1 MNRRTIVSKIRQLVR
16 KRSKDE
22 AMVEAIKQVSDV
34 LDQIFDKRIEN
45 VAKID
50 AKRLQAQEMLKDY
63 NFSAGNP
70 NFRLVLLIQNI
81 WRLSNGNPI
90 LFMRNLRAQRRFIR
104 GYQGELAEAILKQ
117 SETTERE
124 FGPEDRFNILISVD
138 AVITQ
143 KGTDETYVT
152 GFLKTPP
159 HTSEIYQATEQI
171 RNGKIKSR
179 IRKAV
184 DILTGQEVEY
194 LTRYLAEVESWRSEA
209 INIDIRSCQAAANSF
224 FFGREEPYLG
234 LISRFNDESVEK
246 FSNSNRA
253 YLQLSR
259 FDQQLEYLDGLLR
272 EIESNKNGDW
282 SDFENFYRNAKKIA
296 KKVIAKRFGNNEL
309 AVWMLQERKK
319 MREFRQRWIQD
330 MKEQIARLVAE
341 RRTKVILPF
350 IHHMEIFFRSRIA
363 ELRAMEKPEV
373 AELKEALEPLIRLE
387 RESAEDILAGVVDEK
402 ERVKKR
408 IKRLRSQF
416 EYLSN
421 KCVDASRDFFY
432 AKWETVDV
440 GIRQRLHTRLKSA
453 FEYINK
459 MTPYIKNSRQ
469 IAESNLEDVSLSDEL
484 KLLHNLSI
492 ASKGA
497 ESAGYYLSSTGEIFT
512 DREMNI
518 KIRELESR
526 MEIVEKHYAKLDVFI
541 KDEITFLLQPV
552 SQVKVPKQHRGD
564 DYGESATR
572 TA

>member
-363 ELRAMEKPEV
+363 ELWMKK
-373 AELKEALEPLIRLE
+373 KE
-387 RESAEDILAGVVDEK
+387 
-402 ERVKKR
+402 
-408 IKRLRSQF
+408 
-416 EYLSN
+416 
-421 KCVDASRDFFY
+421 
-432 AKWETVDV
+432 
-440 GIRQRLHTRLKSA
+440 
-453 FEYINK
+453 
-459 MTPYIKNSRQ
+459 
-469 IAESNLEDVSLSDEL
+469 
-484 KLLHNLSI
+484 
-492 ASKGA
+492 
-497 ESAGYYLSSTGEIFT
+497 
-512 DREMNI
+512 
-518 KIRELESR
+518 
-526 MEIVEKHYAKLDVFI
+526 
-541 KDEITFLLQPV
+541 
-552 SQVKVPKQHRGD
+552 
-564 DYGESATR
+564 
-572 TA
+572 